1 MASTRIPKKYAMS
14 CLLLLFLLHFAAYS
28 ASTVNWDNP
37 PNKTSPF
44 FAFVATS
51 TSGQEMYG
59 VYCSSCHGKDGRAN
73 TPTAHLCT
81 VPPADLSVLALH
93 NHGIYPAARVAEVL
107 RNGTGK
113 TPTGQGYMPVWQPL
127 LQSMNSESLEI
138 TELRIRNLT
147 DYVKT
152 LQVPPPAP
160 RPRPSHLTFL
170 SPRS

>member
-1 MASTRIPKKYAMS
+1 MASTLISTKYAIS
-14 CLLLLFLLHFAAYS
+14 FLFFIFLAGFA

-37 PNKTSPF
+37 ADKTSPF
-44 FAFVATS
+44 FSFVTTS
-51 TSGQEMYG
+51 TSGQEMYT

-73 TPTAHLCT
+73 TPVARLCA
-81 VPPADLSVLALH
+81 VPPADLSVLAFN
-93 NHGIYPAARVAEVL
+93 NHGIYPASRVAEVL

-127 LQSMNSESLEI
+127 LQSMNSETLAV

-160 RPRPSHLTFL
+160 HPRRPVSI
-170 SPRS
+170 